1 MATQPCFCLL
11 DIQAWTIHAHSLA
24 LGSNNSLIFF
34 QFSVPNE
41 PRGNTSSSLNSPA
54 QTWTSLLGPVSPSQ
68 LHCPL
73 PSSFLKGPPKS
84 PTPSHSAPENSQDIH
99 ECDSHVPQV
108 GDGVSMKEGPE
119 ALVGGP
125 PLSLSVGPALSAF
138 RLWLPGRDTTPD
150 PLEDMLFSHFV
161 HWQLSHPHLP
171 SKGLSAAA
179 QPTWY
184 FFSGGFLAWV
194 VGPGDGH
201 REGGGRGKINKVH
214 RACFGACDLASI

>member
-1 MATQPCFCLL
+1 MSPEETPVLVLTVLL
-11 DIQAWTIHAHSLA
+11 KPGHHSW
-24 LGSNNSLIFF
+24 G
-34 QFSVPNE
+34 QYP
-41 PRGNTSSSLNSPA
+41 PP
-54 QTWTSLLGPVSPSQ
+54 Q
-68 LHCPL
+68 LHCRL

-161 HWQLSHPHLP
+161 HWHLSHPHLP

-214 RACFGACDLASI
+214 RACFGFYLGPYCSSCSATGVCNQADIGSFPPTFPRALKAERGCHF